1 MMHRIHLCVLVL
13 LAATLSWPAAAVD
26 NDNLF
31 PVRVQLKW
39 YHQFQF
45 AGYYTALEKGFF
57 REAGLDVTLIEGG
70 PQIVP
75 ADQVLSG
82 AAEFGVGTSA
92 LLIARSQ
99 GQPIVAVAAVFQ
111 HSPYILV
118 TRDDPGI
125 RTPRDLEGK
134 SIMVEPNAEELFAY
148 LSHIGVNLAAVKM
161 VEHTGSPLDIFEGDF
176 VGATAYTSN
185 EPYILEKAGE
195 PYRIFD
201 PKQVG
206 IDFYGDTLF
215 TTEAFAE
222 KHNDRVVA
230 FRDALIRGWRY
241 ALQNRE
247 EIIDLIKNN
256 YQIRA
261 DEDRLR
267 FESDDIRRLLIPD
280 LIEIGYMNPER
291 WRQIAGDFRAAGLMA
306 GDVDIED
313 FIFKPDI
320 TSGWVWVA
328 YILLIS
334 IAVILVISVILAK
347 FYALNRSLKAEI
359 AKRSALET
367 ELKQLAITDHG
378 TGVLNR
384 RGFLEAAQREID
396 RANRHSSPISL
407 LELDLDHFKQI
418 NDNYGHAAGD
428 RALSMVADICED
440 INRSLDIIGRMGGE
454 EFMILYP
461 DSGIQGALNA
471 AERILQSVSNK
482 HLELDDGRTLTVT
495 VSIGVVERQNSET
508 MEAMM
513 QRADQAM
520 YAAKN
525 RGRNLV
531 CTVEDCVIC
540 SDESPQAR

>member
-1 MMHRIHLCVLVL
+1 MHRIPTRVLVL
-13 LAATLSWPAAAVD
+13 LMVSLSWPAAAVD

-39 YHQFQF
+39 FHQFQF
-45 AGYYTALEKGFF
+45 AGYYTALEKGYF
-57 REAGLDVTLIEGG
+57 REAGIDVTLVEGG
-70 PQIVP
+70 PMVSP
-75 ADQVLSG
+75 VEQVLSG
-82 AAEFGVGTSA
+82 AAEFGIGTSS
-92 LLIARSQ
+92 LLIARSR
-99 GQPIVAVAAVFQ
+99 GQPIVAVAAIFQ

-118 TRDDPGI
+118 TRDDPEI
-125 RTPRDLEGK
+125 RSPRDLEGK

-148 LSHIGVNLAAVKM
+148 LNRAGVDVSAVNMVAHSGFAPDILDGDVIGM
-161 VEHTGSPLDIFEGDF
+161 
-176 VGATAYTSN
+176 TAYTTTD
-185 EPYILEKAGE
+185 PYDLKMAGQ
-195 PYRIFD
+195 PYRVFD
-201 PKQVG
+201 PKLVG

-241 ALQNRE
+241 ALQNRD
-247 EIIDLIKNN
+247 EIIDLIKSN
-256 YQIRA
+256 YQTRA
-261 DEDRLR
+261 DADRLR

-291 WRQIAGDFRAAGLMA
+291 WRQIAGDFKAAGLMA
-306 GDVDIED
+306 GDVDIKD

-320 TSGWVWVA
+320 TSGWVWAA
-328 YILLIS
+328 YTLLIS
-334 IAVILVISVILAK
+334 IAVILVISAILAK

-396 RANRHSSPISL
+396 RANRHNSPISL

-428 RALSMVADICED
+428 RALSMVADICGE
-440 INRSLDIIGRMGGE
+440 INRSIDIIGRMGGE

-461 DSGIQGALNA
+461 GSGIQGALNA

-531 CTVEDCVIC
+531 CTVGDRVIY